1 VRAALLVCAAVGLA
15 ACSSD
20 KNSTTPG
27 HMTIN
32 PDSSNVFVGD
42 SEQIAAVNAP
52 AFVKWSSSD
61 SNIANVVNGMV
72 YGLAPGQVTIN
83 ASAGA
88 ANAFATIT
96 VSQPPQIGL
105 STTGVTFEAPAG
117 ASPPP
122 PQTVGVAN
130 TGSGPLQNLTVGLV
144 TYSTGASGWLT
155 ATLPANAAAP
165 ATLTLQPS
173 TTVLPAGTYSA
184 TVPIASPQ
192 ASNSPRTVTVTY
204 VVDPA
209 SVLVLSR
216 SSVPIAGQAN
226 GPLPGTQTVSITN
239 SGGGTINGIAPGTI
253 TYSAGASGWLAA
265 SVTSATTPATLTLT
279 TTSTAL
285 AVGNYSATVPVTS
298 TTNGVTPLN
307 VTVTYTVSAAP
318 VPPAINLSGT
328 SASFNATSG
337 GSIPSS
343 QQITITNGGGGTLS
357 GLTAP
362 ISYTSGSGWLTA
374 TLGSATAPAT
384 LTLQP
389 SSVLG
394 VGTYQA
400 TVAVTSAG
408 AGNSPQNVT
417 VTYTVTAAPV
427 IHLAG
432 TTASFL
438 SQQANVDPANQQIA
452 VSNTGG
458 GSLTG
463 LTATVN
469 YVGSTTGWLAAT
481 LATSAPASP
490 SSTPLTLSVTTG
502 SIIPGT
508 YQATVT
514 VASSL
519 PGVTSQNVT
528 VTFERQAT
536 LTNDVQA
543 VFNAN
548 CSGCHASPGGADGVF
563 LDSPTNSN
571 ATLVNVATSV
581 SASGFPNRVAPS
593 DSSSSWLW
601 VQLSAQTT
609 AHIAFNENMP
619 IGCPENGLNG
629 AGCLTSAQEH
639 LVATWIQQGAAQ

>member
-1 VRAALLVCAAVGLA
+1 
-15 ACSSD
+15 
-20 KNSTTPG
+20 
-27 HMTIN
+27 M
-32 PDSSNVFVGD
+32 
-42 SEQIAAVNAP
+42 
-52 AFVKWSSSD
+52 
-61 SNIANVVNGMV
+61 
-72 YGLAPGQVTIN
+72 
-83 ASAGA
+83 
-88 ANAFATIT
+88 
-96 VSQPPQIGL
+96 
-105 STTGVTFEAPAG
+105 
-117 ASPPP
+117 
-122 PQTVGVAN
+122 
-130 TGSGPLQNLTVGLV
+130 

-173 TTVLPAGTYSA
+173 TTVLPVGTYSA
-184 TVPIASPQ
+184 TVPVSSPQ

-204 VVDPA
+204 IVDPA

-216 SSVPIAGQAN
+216 SSVPIAAQAN
-226 GPLPGTQTVSITN
+226 GALPGTQTVAITN

-253 TYSAGASGWLAA
+253 TYSAGATGWLAA
-265 SVTSATTPATLTLT
+265 SVTSATTPSTLTLT
-279 TTSTAL
+279 ATSTAL
-285 AVGNYSATVPVTS
+285 AVGNYSATVPLTS

-318 VPPAINLSGT
+318 VPPAISLSGS
-328 SASFNATSG
+328 SASFNASSG

-343 QQITITNGGGGTLS
+343 QQIMITNGGGGTLS

-362 ISYTSGSGWLTA
+362 VTYTSGSGWLTA

-400 TVAVTSAG
+400 TVAVTAAG
-408 AGNSPQNVT
+408 ASNSPQNIT

-427 IHLAG
+427 IQLAS

-438 SQQANVDPANQQIA
+438 SQQDNVDPANQQIG
-452 VSNTGG
+452 VSNSGG

-463 LTATVN
+463 LTATVS
-469 YVGSTTGWLAAT
+469 YVGSTTGWLNASI
-481 LATSAPASP
+481 ATSAPVSP
-490 SSTPLTLSVTTG
+490 SSTPLTLSITTG
-502 SIIPGT
+502 TIVPGT

-519 PGVTSQNVT
+519 GGVASKQVT

-536 LTNDVQA
+536 LTNDVYPKIFSA
-543 VFNAN
+543 LN
-548 CSGCHASPGGADGVF
+548 CSGCHSSPSGADGVF
-563 LDSPTNSN
+563 LDSPTDAN
-571 ATLVNVATSV
+571 ATLVNVAPSV
-581 SASGFPNRVAPS
+581 SASGFPNRVTPS
-593 DSSSSWLW
+593 DSTSSWLW

-619 IGCPENGLNG
+619 PGCPENGLNG

>member
-1 VRAALLVCAAVGLA
+1 
-15 ACSSD
+15 
-20 KNSTTPG
+20 
-27 HMTIN
+27 
-32 PDSSNVFVGD
+32 
-42 SEQIAAVNAP
+42 
-52 AFVKWSSSD
+52 
-61 SNIANVVNGMV
+61 
-72 YGLAPGQVTIN
+72 
-83 ASAGA
+83 
-88 ANAFATIT
+88 
-96 VSQPPQIGL
+96 
-105 STTGVTFEAPAG
+105 
-117 ASPPP
+117 
-122 PQTVGVAN
+122 
-130 TGSGPLQNLTVGLV
+130 
-144 TYSTGASGWLT
+144 
-155 ATLPANAAAP
+155 
-165 ATLTLQPS
+165 
-173 TTVLPAGTYSA
+173 
-184 TVPIASPQ
+184 
-192 ASNSPRTVTVTY
+192 
-204 VVDPA
+204 
-209 SVLVLSR
+209 
-216 SSVPIAGQAN
+216 
-226 GPLPGTQTVSITN
+226 
-239 SGGGTINGIAPGTI
+239 
-253 TYSAGASGWLAA
+253 
-265 SVTSATTPATLTLT
+265 
-279 TTSTAL
+279 
-285 AVGNYSATVPVTS
+285 
-298 TTNGVTPLN
+298 
-307 VTVTYTVSAAP
+307 VTVTYTVSSAP

-400 TVAVTSAG
+400 TVAVTAAG
-408 AGNSPQNVT
+408 ASNSPQNVT

-432 TTASFL
+432 TTANFL

-536 LTNDVQA
+536 LTNDVQS

-548 CSGCHASPGGADGVF
+548 CSGCHSGGSPPDGADLSSVTA
-563 LDSPTNSN
+563 SNNS
-571 ATLVNVATSV
+571 LVNIAPSV
-581 SASGFPNRVAPS
+581 SAAGFPYRVNPG
-593 DSSSSWLW
+593 DSTSSWLW

-639 LVATWIQQGAAQ
+639 LVAIWIQQGAAQ

>member
-1 VRAALLVCAAVGLA
+1 
-15 ACSSD
+15 
-20 KNSTTPG
+20 
-27 HMTIN
+27 
-32 PDSSNVFVGD
+32 
-42 SEQIAAVNAP
+42 
-52 AFVKWSSSD
+52 
-61 SNIANVVNGMV
+61 
-72 YGLAPGQVTIN
+72 
-83 ASAGA
+83 
-88 ANAFATIT
+88 
-96 VSQPPQIGL
+96 
-105 STTGVTFEAPAG
+105 
-117 ASPPP
+117 
-122 PQTVGVAN
+122 
-130 TGSGPLQNLTVGLV
+130 V
-144 TYSTGASGWLT
+144 TYSTGASGWLS

-184 TVPIASPQ
+184 TVPISSPQ
-192 ASNSPRTVTVTY
+192 ALNSPRTVTVTY

-265 SVTSATTPATLTLT
+265 SVTSATTPSTLTLT

-307 VTVTYTVSAAP
+307 VTVTYTVSSAP

-400 TVAVTSAG
+400 TVAVTAAG
-408 AGNSPQNVT
+408 ASNSPQNVT

-432 TTASFL
+432 TTANFL

-536 LTNDVQA
+536 LTNDVQS

-548 CSGCHASPGGADGVF
+548 CSGCHSGGSPPDGADLSSVTA
-563 LDSPTNSN
+563 SNNS
-571 ATLVNVATSV
+571 LVNIAPSV
-581 SASGFPNRVAPS
+581 SAAGFPYRVNPG
-593 DSSSSWLW
+593 DSTSSWLW

-639 LVATWIQQGAAQ
+639 LVAIWIQQGAAQ